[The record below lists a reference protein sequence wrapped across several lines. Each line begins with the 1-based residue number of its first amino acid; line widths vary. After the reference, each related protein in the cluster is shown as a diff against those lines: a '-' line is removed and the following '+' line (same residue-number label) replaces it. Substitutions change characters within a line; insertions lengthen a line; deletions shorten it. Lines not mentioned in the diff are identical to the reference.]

1 MEDFRII
8 YRILKLLQQSM
19 DFEDFD
25 SEGFNAERFGTNP
38 NRFQALLIQLQRA
51 GYIEGLDIV
60 QYIRQPEHIEPPMHP
75 KITLKELEY
84 LQENSM
90 MKNRCHCEGHQGN
103 CARHLIATEP
113 RCTRTVVFFCPF
125 FQEVHYGH
133 YCSYCSDDPCAV
145 GDRSAERCP
154 AVLHG
159 CVCRAAGA

>member
-25 SEGFNAERFGTNP
+25 SEGFNAGRFGTNP

-75 KITLKELEY
+75 KITLKGLEY

-90 MKNRCHCEGHQGN
+90 MKQ
-103 CARHLIATEP
+103 
-113 RCTRTVVFFCPF
+113 
-125 FQEVHYGH
+125 
-133 YCSYCSDDPCAV
+133 
-145 GDRSAERCP
+145 
-154 AVLHG
+154 
-159 CVCRAAGA
+159 AAAFAKGIKEIVPGI

>member
-25 SEGFNAERFGTNP
+25 SEGFTAERFGTNP

-60 QYIRQPEHIEPPMHP
+60 QYIRQPEHIEPPMQP
-75 KITLKELEY
+75 KITLKGLEY

-90 MKNRCHCEGHQGN
+90 MKKAAAFAKG
-103 CARHLIATEP
+103 LK
-113 RCTRTVVFFCPF
+113 
-125 FQEVHYGH
+125 
-133 YCSYCSDDPCAV
+133 DAV
-145 GDRSAERCP
+145 DIVKP
-154 AVLHG
+154 
-159 CVCRAAGA
+159 